1 MVERWQRNKRKR
13 KILKMMQITRA
24 TARNQSVSPK
34 KARLVIDL
42 VRGKDLE
49 QALDIAKFTN
59 KKTAKI
65 VLHLLTSAADSAL
78 KKGFELSELVV
89 SEAVCQEGRKLKRMF
104 IRARGRSTRF
114 LKRSCHIK
122 IGLSKTEKI
131 DKINKQLKDSKPRG
145 K

>member
-1 MVERWQRNKRKR
+1 M
-13 KILKMMQITRA
+13 LKMMQITRA

-42 VRGKDLE
+42 VRGKNLE
-49 QALDIAKFTN
+49 EAIDIAKFTN
-59 KKTAKI
+59 KKTASI
-65 VLHLLTSAADSAL
+65 VLHLLVSAADSAN
-78 KKGFELSELVV
+78 KKGFENSELIV

-122 IGLSKTEKI
+122 IGLSKKESISKVEKQP
-131 DKINKQLKDSKPRG
+131 KQEKAQG

>member
-1 MVERWQRNKRKR
+1 
-13 KILKMMQITRA
+13 MMQVTRVA
-24 TARNQSVSPK
+24 ARNQSVSPK

-42 VRGKDLE
+42 VRGKNLE
-49 QALDIAKFTN
+49 SAIDIAKFTN

-65 VLHLLTSAADSAL
+65 VLHLLVSAADSAS
-78 KKGFELSELVV
+78 KKGFESSELVV
-89 SEAVCQEGRKLKRMF
+89 CEAVCQEGRKLKRMF

-122 IGLSKTEKI
+122 IGLSKIEKTDKTDKT
-131 DKINKQLKDSKPRG
+131 DKIKGELKDSKPRG